1 MTTKGEN
8 RVRAALLGVSL
19 LALVYGFRE
28 LIFVHAPFV
37 FSDPL
42 EDMSFGWY
50 VPIFSAYVVWRERRE
65 LMASLGEPSLAG
77 LAAALAALFV
87 GFLGVRGVQI
97 RLEIVAFAALLVA
110 VPWAM
115 YGRRTA
121 ARLAFPAAFL
131 LFCIPLATFLDV
143 VTVHL
148 RLLASAVAAA
158 ILEGVGAAVERVG
171 TTITTSG
178 GFAID
183 VAAPC
188 AGLRSIF
195 ALLALAAGYGYFAL
209 DGWWRRAAL
218 FALAVPIAVVGNI
231 ARVLMI
237 CLVGTWC
244 SPSFATGF
252 YHDYSGYVVFL
263 VAIAMMVGCAELL
276 RGRRRK

>member
-1 MTTKGEN
+1 MEAWT
-8 RVRAALLGVSL
+8 V
-19 LALVYGFRE
+19 
-28 LIFVHAPFV
+28 APVV

-50 VPIFSAYVVWRERRE
+50 VPVFSAYVVWRERRE
-65 LMASLGEPSLAG
+65 IVSSLGEPSLAG
-77 LAAALAALFV
+77 LAATFAALFV

-97 RLEIVAFAALLVA
+97 RLEIAAFAALCA
-110 VPWAM
+110 TIPWAV

-148 RLLASAVAAA
+148 RLIASALAAA
-158 ILEGVGAAVERVG
+158 ILDGVGADVSRVG
-171 TTITTSG
+171 TTITAPG

-183 VAAPC
+183 VASPC

-195 ALLALAAGYGYFAL
+195 ALLALAAGYGYFTL

-218 FALAVPIAVVGNI
+218 FALAVPIAIVGNI
-231 ARVLMI
+231 VRVLLI
-237 CLVGTWC
+237 CAVGLWC
-244 SPSFATGF
+244 SPEFATGF
-252 YHDYSGYVVFL
+252 YHDYSGYVVFI

-276 RGRRRK
+276 RGRGAK

>member
-8 RVRAALLGVSL
+8 MVRAALLGVSL
-19 LALVYGFRE
+19 LALVYGFKE

-77 LAAALAALFV
+77 LAAAVAALFV

-115 YGRRTA
+115 YGRRAA

-188 AGLRSIF
+188 SGLRSIF

>member
-8 RVRAALLGVSL
+8 MVRAALLGVSL
-19 LALVYGFRE
+19 LALVYGFKE
-28 LIFVHAPFV
+28 LIF
-37 FSDPL
+37 

-97 RLEIVAFAALLVA
+97 RFEIVAFAALLVA

-115 YGRRTA
+115 YGRRAA

-195 ALLALAAGYGYFAL
+195 ALLALGGRLRLLRARRLVAPRGAL
-209 DGWWRRAAL
+209 RARGADRSRRQHRARADDL
-218 FALAVPIAVVGNI
+218 PRRHLVLAVLRDRLLP
-231 ARVLMI
+231 R
-237 CLVGTWC
+237 
-244 SPSFATGF
+244 
-252 YHDYSGYVVFL
+252 
-263 VAIAMMVGCAELL
+263 LL
-276 RGRRRK
+276 RLRRLPRRHCDDGRLR

>member
-1 MTTKGEN
+1 MAVACERRTK
-8 RVRAALLGVSL
+8 AALVGVAL
-19 LALVYGFRE
+19 LSLVYGFRD
-28 LIFVHAPFV
+28 LVFVHAPTV

-50 VPIFSAYVVWRERRE
+50 VPVFSAYVVWRERRE
-65 LMASLGEPSLAG
+65 IIASLGEPSLAG
-77 LAAALAALFV
+77 LAATAVALFV

-97 RLEIVAFAALLVA
+97 RLEIAAFAALCVTI
-110 VPWAM
+110 PWAV

-121 ARLAFPAAFL
+121 GRLAFPAAFL

-148 RLLASAVAAA
+148 RLVASAISAA
-158 ILEGVGAAVERVG
+158 ILDGVGAGVARVG
-171 TTITTSG
+171 TTITAPG

-183 VAAPC
+183 VASPC

-195 ALLALAAGYGYFAL
+195 ALLALAAGYGYFTL

-218 FALAVPIAVVGNI
+218 FALAVPIAIVGNI
-231 ARVLMI
+231 VRVLLI
-237 CLVGTWC
+237 CAVGLWC
-244 SPSFATGF
+244 SPGFATGF

-263 VAIAMMVGCAELL
+263 VAIAMMIGCGELL
-276 RGRRRK
+276 RGRGAK

>member
-8 RVRAALLGVSL
+8 RVRAAHLGAALLS
-19 LALVYGFRE
+19 LVYGFKE

-50 VPIFSAYVVWRERRE
+50 VPVFSAYVVWRKRRE
-65 LMASLGEPSLAG
+65 IVSSFGEPSFAG
-77 LAAALAALFV
+77 LAATFAALFV

-97 RLEIVAFAALLVA
+97 RLEIAAFAALCA
-110 VPWAM
+110 TIPWAV

-131 LFCIPLATFLDV
+131 LFYIPLATFLDV

-148 RLLASAVAAA
+148 RLIASALAAA
-158 ILEGVGAAVERVG
+158 ILDGVGADVLRVG
-171 TTITTSG
+171 TTITAPG

-183 VAAPC
+183 VASPC

-195 ALLALAAGYGYFAL
+195 ALLALAAGYGYFTL

-218 FALAVPIAVVGNI
+218 FALAVPIAIVGNI
-231 ARVLMI
+231 VRVLLI
-237 CLVGTWC
+237 CAVGLWC
-244 SPSFATGF
+244 SPEFATGF
-252 YHDYSGYVVFL
+252 YHDYSGYVVFI

-276 RGRRRK
+276 RGRGAK